1 MAKLSTYEKIIG
13 VLIFSLCL
21 FTPTVIVYFNLNHN
35 ISAFVAILFIII
47 VMITGLY
54 FKYNESKKTEKK
66 LEKAKEINKLCNDI
80 QYEAKELN
88 HKMKNPD
95 WAKYKH

>member
-1 MAKLSTYEKIIG
+1 
-13 VLIFSLCL
+13 
-21 FTPTVIVYFNLNHN
+21 
-35 ISAFVAILFIII
+35 
-47 VMITGLY
+47 MITGLY